1 MAKSSKSDSGANAAL
16 AGGFLSSGAGSG
28 VICTPEDKSITCQ
41 LKRGVSNIQSVIFI
55 LLVLWLIYYIFKNR
69 KKIF

>member
-1 MAKSSKSDSGANAAL
+1 MSKSKSDAGANAAI

-28 VICTPEDKSITCQ
+28 VMCTQDDKSLTCK
-41 LKRGVSNIQSVIFI
+41 LKRGVSNIQSVLFI
-55 LLVLWLIYYIFKNR
+55 LIALWLVYYVFKNR